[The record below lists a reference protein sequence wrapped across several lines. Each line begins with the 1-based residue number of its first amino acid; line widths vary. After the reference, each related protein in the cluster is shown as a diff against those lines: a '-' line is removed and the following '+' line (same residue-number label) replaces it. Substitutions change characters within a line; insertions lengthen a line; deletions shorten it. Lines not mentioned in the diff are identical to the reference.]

1 MADGMRGPSGREAE
15 QGPINEAE
23 IRLDQLT
30 GLRTI
35 LSPAR
40 ADRPFDFGGI
50 ATEPD
55 PNAAENCPFD
65 EGREDRTPPET
76 WADRPGGGEPDSPGW
91 LVRAVPNLYPALA
104 QAWDGD
110 TGASAAGSEPP
121 LDEGVT
127 PAADPL
133 RATSRGREPDLFR
146 ASPATGFHEV
156 IVHSP
161 RHRTS
166 LGQLDDGELAV
177 AVAAWRERMNA
188 YAERA
193 AYVQLIVNE
202 GREAGASLEH
212 SHAQLYAL
220 GFVPGAVARERERFA
235 AYNQHTMGGDLLA
248 EIASEE
254 VRRRERLVA
263 IDDDA
268 LLICP
273 WASRSPFELRIVP
286 RTPAPSFERD
296 GEVGLGMLRTALR
309 ALEGRF
315 DAVPQ
320 FNAWIVTAPRGAES
334 FHWHLDIAPRIQIR
348 AGFEMSTAVE
358 LNVFPPERAASELRE
373 ALG

>member
-1 MADGMRGPSGREAE
+1 MAEEKRVP
-15 QGPINEAE
+15 E

-40 ADRPFDFGGI
+40 ADRPFDFGGVP
-50 ATEPD
+50 EEVD
-55 PNAAENCPFD
+55 PKAAENCPFC

-76 WADRPGGGEPDSPGW
+76 WADRPGGGDPDTPGW
-91 LVRAVPNLYPALA
+91 RVRAVPNLYPALA
-104 QAWDGD
+104 QSWEDDAATAPEEGAE
-110 TGASAAGSEPP
+110 TG
-121 LDEGVT
+121 EGLTAVS
-127 PAADPL
+127 DPL

-146 ASPATGFHEV
+146 ASVATGFHEV
-156 IVHSP
+156 IVNSP
-161 RHRTS
+161 KHRTS
-166 LGQLDDGELAV
+166 LGQLDDGELAA
-177 AVAAWRERMNA
+177 AVAGWRERMRA
-188 YAERA
+188 YGERA

-220 GFVPGAVARERERFA
+220 GFVPAAVARERERFIS
-235 AYNQHTMGGDLLA
+235 YNQHTMGGDLLA

-254 VRRRERLVA
+254 VRRKERLVA

-286 RTPAPSFERD
+286 RTPAPSFETD
-296 GEVGLGMLRTALR
+296 GEVGVGMLRTALG
-309 ALEGRF
+309 ALEARF

-320 FNAWIVTAPRGAES
+320 FNAWTITAPRAAES
-334 FHWHLDIAPRIQIR
+334 FHWHLDLAPRIGIR
-348 AGFEMSTAVE
+348 AGFEQSTGVE
-358 LNVFPPERAASELRE
+358 LNVFPPERAAAELRE

>member
-1 MADGMRGPSGREAE
+1 MAEEKPK
-15 QGPINEAE
+15 PE

-40 ADRPFDFGGI
+40 ADRPFDFGGPP
-50 ATEPD
+50 TQQND
-55 PNAAENCPFD
+55 QAAENCPFD

-76 WADRPGGGEPDSPGW
+76 WADRPDGGDPDTPGW
-91 LVRAVPNLYPALA
+91 RTRAVPNLYPALA
-104 QAWDGD
+104 QSDEDQGSVPGD
-110 TGASAAGSEPP
+110 SGG
-121 LDEGVT
+121 DEGVT
-127 PAADPL
+127 PAGDPL
-133 RATSRGREPDLFR
+133 RTASRGREPDLFR
-146 ASPATGFHEV
+146 ASSATGFHEV
-156 IVHSP
+156 VVNTP

-166 LGQLDDGELAV
+166 LGQLDDTELAS
-177 AVAAWRERMNA
+177 AMAAWRARMSA
-188 YAERA
+188 HAERA

-202 GREAGASLEH
+202 GQEAGASLEH

-220 GFVPGAVARERERFA
+220 GFVPAQVARERERFA
-235 AYNQHTMGGDLLA
+235 SYNQYTMGGDLLA

-273 WASRSPFELRIVP
+273 WASRSPFELRIIP
-286 RTPAPSFERD
+286 REPSPSFERD

-309 ALEGRF
+309 ALEARF
-315 DAVPQ
+315 ESVPQ
-320 FNAWIVTAPRGAES
+320 FNAWTITAPRSAEE
-334 FHWHLDIAPRIQIR
+334 FHWHLDIAPRIGIR
-348 AGFEMSTAVE
+348 AGFEMSTGVE
-358 LNVFPPERAASELRE
+358 LNVFPPERAAAELRE